1 MIHFF
6 SFLCPHPPISCYRW
20 LALHKS
26 ASAGDLFLL
35 NGSSSSH
42 CHQLLFKV
50 DWLTDLILLP
60 ESNSYE
66 LLLQKQNWIGRFL
79 KATIR
84 KTALCLQVWK
94 EIVWNTVYLPSECA
108 TKRASIILHVRE
120 QLFHGFIIR
129 ARNTRQLWRGST
141 CWTSQYKCVQRV
153 YSRLFSSS

>member
-1 MIHFF
+1 MIHLF

-35 NGSSSSH
+35 NGSSSIPLSPTAVQSGLIDWSDH
-42 CHQLLFKV
+42 LTWKQLLWIIATKTKLNWKVFKSY
-50 DWLTDLILLP
+50 DQK
-60 ESNSYE
+60 NST
-66 LLLQKQNWIGRFL
+66 LSASL
-79 KATIR
+79 K
-84 KTALCLQVWK
+84 K
-94 EIVWNTVYLPSECA
+94 IVWNTVYLPSECA
-108 TKRASIILHVRE
+108 TKRASIVLHVRE

-141 CWTSQYKCVQRV
+141 CWTSQCKWVQRV